1 MWSTL
6 SRIDLETVKRQLTS
20 RREQMLRRH
29 AEELEAL
36 NIDTAE
42 LEALDQLIGAFTEK
56 FKPGTIGIPE
66 RATTGQS
73 QRTEKSAER
82 SVEETISAS
91 VSFLITQA
99 QKLRL
104 RTLGIGEEEI
114 RNMRPDEAHRI
125 LGVAS

>member
-6 SRIDLETVKRQLTS
+6 SRTDLETVKRQLMS
-20 RREQMLRRH
+20 CREQMLRRH

-56 FKPGTIGIPE
+56 FKPATIGIPE